1 MSARKGNNFQLVVPE
16 KVERDKIN
24 PGSALIV
31 SCHLSPAI
39 SAADMEI
46 NWYNKTACVCTYKKR
61 EMTQGVG
68 YEGRANLFIHD
79 LVRGNVSLRVAN
91 FTESDLGVYMCQVT
105 SQNKTQQITVNV
117 AEKVSAI
124 SKDQLLFTVDY
135 TLKKTSDCQSGD
147 SQKNHL
153 EGEANYKLSVQ
164 STFHSASGRKQ
175 HKDNR
180 TETGSKSNFQL
191 VVPSTA
197 EAEVSLGS
205 DLVIPCQLSSESSAV
220 DMEISWSKDA
230 DCVCLYKD
238 RKITEGVWFKD
249 RVSLFFTHKLKKG
262 DVSLRL
268 KNFRQSDIGNYH
280 CQVINA
286 DRREE
291 ITIRVRVNPGV
302 QPVNLSPIHQDKV
315 PSMLHEGKKTRQAND
330 NLSRHSSH
338 HKDSD
343 KKQHD
348 ICSESI
354 SSNNFEL
361 VIPQT
366 TQEAKVSL
374 GSELT
379 VPCYSSPEI
388 YATAMQIRWFKET
401 DCVCVYKNAHMIE
414 GRGYKDRVS
423 LDTRE
428 LERGNVSVHL
438 RSFSVSDVGDYHC
451 QVSSGGRTQHLTVGV
466 RIKPEVQPVSQSPT
480 TQGQSVQL
488 VLFQTDKIWTVEETL
503 KMDESVLMGEMRVN
517 DEQELYQTLI
527 RAYGERDR
535 QLERTEQELRETRMD
550 LNRVLKLNPHAQFL
564 DRDRQNPF

>member
-1 MSARKGNNFQLVVPE
+1 MSARKGNDFQLVAPE
-16 KVERDKIN
+16 KGERVKIN

-46 NWYNKTACVCTYKKR
+46 NWFNKTGYVCTYKKR
-61 EMTQGVG
+61 KMTQGVG

-91 FTESDLGVYMCQVT
+91 FTESDLGDYMCQVT

-117 AEKVSAI
+117 TEEVSAI

-135 TLKKTSDCQSGD
+135 TSEKTSDGQSGD
-147 SQKNHL
+147 SQKNL
-153 EGEANYKLSVQ
+153 LKGEASYKLSVQ
-164 STFHSASGRKQ
+164 STFHCASGREP

-180 TETGSKSNFQL
+180 TETRSKGTFQL

-197 EAEVSLGS
+197 ETEVSLGS
-205 DLVIPCQLSSESSAV
+205 DLVIPCQLSPEINAV

-286 DRREE
+286 DRKEE
-291 ITIRVRVNPGV
+291 ITVRVRVNPGV
-302 QPVNLSPIHQDKV
+302 QPVNLSPVHQYV
-315 PSMLHEGKKTRQAND
+315 PSMLHEGTNTREAND
-330 NLSRHSSH
+330 RLSRHTSH
-338 HKDSD
+338 HNKAD

-348 ICSESI
+348 NCSESV
-354 SSNNFEL
+354 SSNDFEL
-361 VIPQT
+361 VIPQIT
-366 TQEAKVSL
+366 EEAKVSL

-388 YATAMQIRWFKET
+388 CATAMQIRWFKET
-401 DCVCVYKNAHMIE
+401 DCVCVYKNTQMTE

-423 LDTRE
+423 LDSRE

-438 RSFSVSDVGDYHC
+438 RNFSVSDVGDYHC
-451 QVSSGGRTQHLTVGV
+451 Q
-466 RIKPEVQPVSQSPT
+466 
-480 TQGQSVQL
+480 
-488 VLFQTDKIWTVEETL
+488 
-503 KMDESVLMGEMRVN
+503 
-517 DEQELYQTLI
+517 
-527 RAYGERDR
+527 
-535 QLERTEQELRETRMD
+535 
-550 LNRVLKLNPHAQFL
+550 
-564 DRDRQNPF
+564 